1 MKVLHFITSIDSAD
15 IYPSEY
21 MSALLRCMGTQAEVH
36 LATFRSTNA
45 VDMELTKLHL
55 FDYPKNII
63 DHSFEKSFA
72 ISLKQISP
80 DIVHIHGCWDRTL
93 WDVTRITTRAN
104 IPVVLSPHGA
114 LDPAILRTFFMTRR
128 LPKLIAYQY
137 RAALSADVL
146 LSSTPEEEENLKD
159 LLLNCRT
166 VVIPDPRLV
175 PETDYTQVSNQL
187 LGLYRKTI
195 DTTCTYRSLNEQ
207 EQEAIKTLLREG
219 AANNEEPART
229 ERPTIDLLNT
239 LSDKSWRKIF
249 IVSHDNHL
257 EDVFAHAIDRLCITP
272 PTIDVSRIDRFDY
285 VVKNTPVVLPDDKL
299 LYINPLQK
307 SKIGNIADPTVK
319 RLVFMLLNLRHLI
332 KQGSLNLNHLVQ
344 LYKCMKYDNYDED
357 IFTQCM
363 KPLRLKAFTEKAEI
377 LLQHFFGLTEG
388 YMPIPACAPQKAH
401 ALINKT
407 IKTI

>member
-15 IYPSEY
+15 IYSEEY

-36 LATFRSTNA
+36 LATFHSNNVVYIEQT
-45 VDMELTKLHL
+45 ELHF

-63 DHSFEKSFA
+63 DHTFEKVFTDLLNR
-72 ISLKQISP
+72 LKP

-93 WDVTRITTRAN
+93 WDVTRMATKGN

-114 LDPAILRTFFMTRR
+114 LDPAILRTFFITRR

-137 RAALSADVL
+137 RTILSADVL
-146 LSSTPEEEENLKD
+146 LSSTLREEENLKD

-166 VVIPDPRLV
+166 VVIPDPRLAT
-175 PETDYTQVSNQL
+175 ETDYLQVSIQL
-187 LGLYRKTI
+187 LKLYRKTI
-195 DTTCTYRSLNEQ
+195 DTTCTYRSLDENEQ
-207 EQEAIKTLLREG
+207 HSIKTLLREG
-219 AANNEEPART
+219 ATNNEEPIQT
-229 ERPTIDLLNT
+229 EQQTIDLLNA
-239 LSDKSWRKIF
+239 LSEKSWRKIF
-249 IVSHDNHL
+249 IISHDNHL
-257 EDVFAHAIDRLCITP
+257 EGIFDHAINRLGINP

-285 VVKNTPVVLPDDKL
+285 IVKNSPIFLPDDKL

-307 SKIGNIADPTVK
+307 SKVGSIKEPTVK

-332 KQGSLNLNHLVQ
+332 KQGDIKLYHLVQ

-357 IFTQCM
+357 TFAQYM
-363 KPLRLKAFTEKAEI
+363 KSLRLKLFAEKAEI

-388 YMPIPACAPQKAH
+388 FMPIPACAPQKAH
-401 ALINKT
+401 VLINKT